1 MSITIKN
8 EEEIAIL
15 REGGKRLAFIMNEIV
30 KAVKPGI
37 STVELDKLAYDLAI
51 AGGDKPSFLHY
62 KPTGVKKAYPASLCV
77 SINDEI
83 VHGIPN
89 ENPKFLKE
97 GDIVSLDM
105 GLNHK
110 GLFTDHAVTVGV
122 GRISEANQKLID
134 ITKQAL
140 YQGIESIKEGKY
152 VRDISYA
159 IEKYIRPYHF
169 GIVEE
174 LCGHGV
180 GHKVHEDPYIPNYCL
195 ENKGEKLKVGMV
207 LALEPMV
214 NAGTKHI
221 VLDKDAY
228 TYRTADGKNSAHFEH
243 TVVVTKEGV
252 EILTLNSL

>member
-1 MSITIKN
+1 MAITIKTK
-8 EEEIAIL
+8 EEIDIL
-15 REGGKRLAFIMNEIV
+15 REGGKRLSFIMSELI
-30 KAVKPGI
+30 KIIKPGI
-37 STVELDKLAYDLAI
+37 STLELDKLAYKLATRD
-51 AGGDKPSFLHY
+51 GDKPSFLNY
-62 KPTGVKKAYPASLCV
+62 RIKGAKKAYPASLCV

-89 ENPKFLKE
+89 AKPRLLQN

-122 GRISEANQKLID
+122 GDISEADQKLIN
-134 ITKQAL
+134 ITKQSL
-140 YQGIESIKEGKY
+140 YEGISVIKEGKS
-152 VRDISYA
+152 VNDISHA

-180 GHKVHEDPYIPNYCL
+180 GHKVHEDPYIPNFCFQ
-195 ENKGEKLKVGMV
+195 NKSERLKAGMV

-221 VLDKDAY
+221 ILDDDDF
-228 TYRTADGKNSAHFEH
+228 TYRTADGKRSAHFEH
-243 TVVVTKEGV
+243 TVLVTKNGA
-252 EILTLNSL
+252 EILT

>member
-1 MSITIKN
+1 MAITIKTK
-8 EEEIAIL
+8 EEIEIL
-15 REGGKRLAFIMNEIV
+15 RVGGRRLAFIMQEVV
-30 KAVKPGI
+30 KTIIPGI
-37 STVELDKLAYDLAI
+37 SALDLDKLAYKLAI
-51 AGGDKPSFLHY
+51 EGGDKPSFLNY
-62 KPTGVKKAYPASLCV
+62 RPAGIKKAYPASLCV
-77 SINDEI
+77 SVNDEI

-89 ENPKFLKE
+89 EKIKILKE

-110 GLFTDHAVTVGV
+110 GLFTDYAVTVGV
-122 GRISEANQKLID
+122 GQISEANQKLID
-134 ITKQAL
+134 ITKQSL
-140 YQGIESIKEGKY
+140 YEGIKVIKVGKY
-152 VRDISYA
+152 IQDISYA
-159 IEKYIRPYHF
+159 IEKYIRPYHL

-180 GHKVHEDPYIPNYCL
+180 GHKVHEDPYVPNYCMAG
-195 ENKGEKLKVGMV
+195 KGDKLKEGMV

-221 VLDKDAY
+221 ILDSDNY

-252 EILTLNSL
+252 EILTDL